1 MTAKGVSTNGTAVK
15 GSGIVNWAAAAVIST
30 PRPTAAARTGTR
42 APAVG
47 ANELASRD
55 PEERLA
61 IITVDSN
68 ETPTALT
75 IAGSDSGGGAGIQA
89 DLKTFASHGVYG
101 ICAVTAV
108 TAQNTVGVTM
118 IETVTPAM
126 VTAQIDAVV
135 TDFRPRATKIGML
148 ANVAI
153 VEAVAEA
160 LERHR
165 LPNVVLDTVMIA
177 KSLARLLDDDAIA
190 AIVQRLLPLAAV
202 VTPNV
207 PEAEALTGL
216 RISNVADLHRAPCV
230 SRLGEGAVLAKG
242 GTLGRPAIDVLWS
255 DGHVLELT
263 AERIASRNTHGTG
276 CTLSA
281 AIAARLALGDNLEDA
296 TRRAKAYV
304 TRAIAEAPGL
314 GAGHGPL
321 QHFPSTR

>member
-1 MTAKGVSTNGTAVK
+1 M
-15 GSGIVNWAAAAVIST
+15 
-30 PRPTAAARTGTR
+30 
-42 APAVG
+42 
-47 ANELASRD
+47 
-55 PEERLA
+55 
-61 IITVDSN
+61 DSN

-108 TAQNTVGVTM
+108 TAQNTVAVTM
-118 IETVTPAM
+118 VEAMTPEM

-148 ANVAI
+148 ANAAI

-160 LERHR
+160 LLRHR

-177 KSLARLLDDDAIA
+177 KSQARLLDDDAIA
-190 AIVQRLLPLAAV
+190 AIVRRLLPLAIV
-202 VTPNV
+202 ITPNV

-216 RISNVADLHRAPCV
+216 RISSVPDLHRAAA
-230 SRLGEGAVLAKG
+230 RLVEMGARAVLAKG
-242 GTLGRPAIDVLWS
+242 GHLNTSGAIDVLWNE
-255 DGHVLELT
+255 GKALELT
-263 AERIASRNTHGTG
+263 AERIASRHTHGTG

-281 AIAARLALGDNLEDA
+281 AIAARLALGDTLADA
-296 TRRAKAYV
+296 ARRAKAYV

-321 QHFPSTR
+321 QHFPSAE